1 MGIFD
6 VASEKKTASGQEKMI
21 VLAELLTQVILILL
35 WVVGNKNR
43 ISPIHTEVLLPH
55 ESIYTIA
62 HPLTIMSTRYTMAS
76 TC

>member
-6 VASEKKTASGQEKMI
+6 VASEKITAFRQGKMI
-21 VLAELLTQVILILL
+21 VFAELLTQVILILL

-55 ESIYTIA
+55 KSIHTIA
-62 HPLTIMSTRYTMAS
+62 HPLTIMSTTYTMAS
-76 TC
+76 PC